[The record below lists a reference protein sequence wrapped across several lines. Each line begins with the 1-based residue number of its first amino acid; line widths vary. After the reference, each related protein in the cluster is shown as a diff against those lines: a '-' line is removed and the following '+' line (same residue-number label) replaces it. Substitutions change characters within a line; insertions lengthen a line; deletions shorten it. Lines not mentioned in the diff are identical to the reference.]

1 MTFINESRSNKGLGF
16 LCLQHHQRKD
26 TKVGLQGYGKD
37 GRHGIMAA
45 RVLGRLLPERLG
57 GSGDV
62 QDEDGF
68 TGPYIAD
75 PDSFG
80 DLIGSFLWNHSTEH
94 PNTSGTPFGPTGERG
109 FPGWRWSWPVL
120 KVRKGEGKGD
130 IRNEI
135 HAMGFDV
142 GDLNRLTNPTPNT
155 GHWNADVREHRRNR
169 LRDLLIDAVKNDR
182 AGGGILEDQSNYLE
196 VVAEANGLNPEW
208 VREVGGEVLDGV
220 PINDAIKNADESIK
234 PPDPED
240 EAETHS
246 SNSWHECPEMDDHVW
261 QPIKGGA
268 TQDIDFAQKPLFH
281 PFPGLKFPIG
291 HTGLAMSG
299 TYEWAQDETY
309 YPTDPRLFAVNNHS
323 DPLLSTHVCDTTE
336 DFDIDLVK
344 KARLHSFLKVIDN
357 GPFCKAVGNICSDME
372 QKTLA
377 WNITLSGCEDAY
389 GGWVYDGKKKLR
401 GAIEYDGLNG
411 PFVLLKDDK
420 HDLREEEED
429 EGGNGKRRLPVMA
442 RRTVVG
448 PVKKKAEEDD
458 GLGPVHIHLG
468 ALFSDSAGKMD
479 APKHHKGMWPEGVEQ
494 PNYKVYTWL
503 TYHDDEEEK
512 DEPEHL
518 GPHPFV
524 CKPNKGEIGWHR
536 WYSDSYHNMHNPPPK
551 DTPYRPGG
559 ISLDVPGVPVDPNTG
574 AQVYANATPAEIV
587 ANNAGSPPV
596 FNLELPPEGP
606 WVGGLPG
613 GGVAVNPRPDPQTV
627 IRGDPPPVNGL
638 DGNNEGP
645 TGDAG
650 PAGESGPGGDGGS
663 PGDDSTTTTQ
673 DPKKKSGSTST
684 DTSNTVANM
693 SNENTDTV
701 KCYYYSS
708 NEQGC
713 GTMLWRAQHY
723 TSDSID
729 YRNWFGQSQRAIESE
744 KEYTPSVARLEAF
757 GHQNPQEHRGPYCPG
772 WNYTSGDEPDGTH
785 KGRNECKTSNGGVVF
800 MPPQYGVE
808 NYAGIISDPT
818 AESTSSFIF
827 APGTKLSFGK
837 PDVATG
843 LLSTTVESDNTA
855 GFNIYVASSGELQ
868 IETADG
874 TKVFY
879 IKQSGNVVF
888 QTGVHSAITATGTV
902 TGPTVAATT
911 EATAP
916 TFTATTSVV
925 APTGTFSTA
934 ATAPTFTAATK
945 VEAPTVD
952 ATTLVASDLD
962 ITSTRVLTVG
972 SATPLTN
979 PSNVTKSIAFNGA
992 GVSGTAGGIS
1002 SGQSFLYT
1010 KDEGYGVLGLYY
1022 KNYYGETK
1030 IN

>member
-1 MTFINESRSNKGLGF
+1 MTFLNESRSNKGLGY
-16 LCLQHHQRKD
+16 LCLQHHQRQD

-45 RVLGRLLPERLG
+45 RVFGRLLPDRLG

-62 QDEDGF
+62 RDEDGF

-120 KVRKGEGKGD
+120 KVREGEGKGD

-135 HAMGFDV
+135 HAMGLDV

-169 LRDLLIDAVKNDR
+169 LRDLLVDAVKMDR
-182 AGGGILEDQSNYLE
+182 SGPQANPGNHPRSNYLDN
-196 VVAEANGLNPEW
+196 VAEAHGLNPEW

-220 PINDAIKNADESIK
+220 PINEAIKNADEPVK
-234 PPDPED
+234 PGD
-240 EAETHS
+240 EPPAGEQGP
-246 SNSWHECPEMDDHVW
+246 NEWHECPEMENHVW
-261 QPIKGGA
+261 QPIRGGA
-268 TQDIDFAQKPLFH
+268 MQDIDFAQKPLFH

-357 GPFCKAVGNICSDME
+357 GPFCKEVGDICSDME

-420 HDLREEEED
+420 HDLREEEEM

-448 PVKKKAEEDD
+448 PVKKKADEGD

-468 ALFSDSAGKMD
+468 ALFSDSAGHMD
-479 APKHHKGMWPEGVEQ
+479 APKHHAGMWPEGVQQ

-503 TYHDDEEEK
+503 TYHDDEEKK

-524 CKPNKGEIGWHR
+524 CKPDEGEIGWHR
-536 WYSDSYHNMHNPPPK
+536 WYSDSYHNMHNPP
-551 DTPYRPGG
+551 DTPPSTGSGSIADINPGPPQ
-559 ISLDVPGVPVDPNTG
+559 LDVPGVPVDPNTG
-574 AQVYANATPAEIV
+574 AQIFGNATPAEVV
-587 ANNAGSPPV
+587 ANSVSGTPV
-596 FNLELPPEGP
+596 
-606 WVGGLPG
+606 
-613 GGVAVNPRPDPQTV
+613 T
-627 IRGDPPPVNGL
+627 
-638 DGNNEGP
+638 
-645 TGDAG
+645 DAG
-650 PAGESGPGGDGGS
+650 KESEES
-663 PGDDSTTTTQ
+663 SSSSETTTT
-673 DPKKKSGSTST
+673 DPKKKGGNDSSFTIK
-684 DTSNTVANM
+684 AM
-693 SNENTDTV
+693 ANENTNTV
-701 KCYYYSS
+701 KCYYYSP

-723 TSDSID
+723 TDDSLD
-729 YRNWFGQSQRAIESE
+729 YRNWFGQSHEAIESE
-744 KEYTPSVARLEAF
+744 KKYTPSVARLEAF
-757 GHQNPQEHRGPYCPG
+757 GHQNPQEHRGPHCPG
-772 WNYTSGDEPDGTH
+772 WSYTAGDEPDGTH

-808 NYAGIISDPT
+808 NYAGLISDPT
-818 AESTSSFIF
+818 ASSTSSFIF

-843 LLSTTVESDNTA
+843 LLSTTEESDNTA
-855 GFNIYVASSGELQ
+855 GFNIYVGTSGELK
-868 IETADG
+868 IDTADG
-874 TKVFY
+874 TNAMY
-879 IKQSGNVVF
+879 IKQSGTIIAPYF
-888 QTGVHSAITATGTV
+888 EGSIQAG
-902 TGPTVAATT
+902 TVAAT
-911 EATAP
+911 
-916 TFTATTSVV
+916 
-925 APTGTFSTA
+925 TA
-934 ATAPTFTAATK
+934 ATAPTFTAATE
-945 VEAPTVD
+945 VTAPTVTA
-952 ATTLVASDLD
+952 ATVVTAPTVTVATKVGTPLLEATAVGTLE
-962 ITSTRVLTVG
+962 TSTIG
-972 SATPLTN
+972 SITPLTRPTN
-979 PSNVTKSIAFNGA
+979 ITKTIAWNGA
-992 GVSGTAGGIS
+992 GGSGTIATVPTDQG
-1002 SGQSFLYT
+1002 FLYT
-1010 KDEGYGVLGLYY
+1010 KDAGGGVLDLYF
-1022 KNYYGETK
+1022 KNSSGEVK